1 MRSPSH
7 HALTVPLSFTDDSI
21 YLKSFVAWLMM
32 LNTLKTGLLFDLA
45 WQKSIRTFGDWSTVV
60 AKKYTVS

>member
-1 MRSPSH
+1 MLIVSR
-7 HALTVPLSFTDDSI
+7 SFTDDSI
-21 YLKSFVAWLMM
+21 YLKGFVAWLMM

-45 WQKSIRTFGDWSTVV
+45 WHKSIRTFGDWTTVV